1 MNLQQILSNLFSFG
15 NSYEAIVF
23 SVILVLTLLFGMLF
37 NYLLFSGPA
46 FKKRRKEISDLKS
59 EIETAQAKIKLSE
72 EKYSVQV
79 SKTKR
84 LEEDA
89 TKVQVTID
97 DLNQKNNTY
106 KNESAQLQF
115 EKETLQ
121 RRAENAEKEIN
132 ELKNLY
138 KISQDENLENEERL
152 SKLIK
157 EKNETLSK
165 FEELKNVLEEI
176 DRERHD
182 NNENVDENTLK
193 NAELKAGSERL
204 AQEKELLN
212 AEINRLNV
220 EVHDKEKKVLETLK
234 ELSVVKQA
242 LIEQELKNEKNQQN
256 PNLENAEQA
265 LNESEPNVDQVHQD
279 ELIIPMDREEDV
291 VVEVEEMEELPMIAK
306 DEAELINEESSAA
319 AETEDNAIDSNQQE
333 KMLKDV
339 LELIGQSNAEQPDNL
354 KLINEI
360 DTDLELKLL
369 GFGIE
374 TFEQIS
380 KLSEETLNQK
390 LCKLLNIKDKTID
403 RNQWAAQAR
412 QLLIKQ
418 KISNLTKD
426 INLNKLFKK

>member
-37 NYLLFSGPA
+37 NYLLFAGPA

-59 EIETAQAKIKLSE
+59 EVETAQAKIKLSE

-115 EKETLQ
+115 EKETMQ

-176 DRERHD
+176 DRERND
-182 NNENVDENTLK
+182 NNDNVDENTLK

-204 AQEKELLN
+204 AQEKEQLN

-220 EVHDKEKKVLETLK
+220 EVHDKEEKVLETLK

-256 PNLENAEQA
+256 QNLENVEQA
-265 LNESEPNVDQVHQD
+265 LNESEPNVDPMYQD

-291 VVEVEEMEELPMIAK
+291 VVEVEAMEELPLIAK

-319 AETEDNAIDSNQQE
+319 AQTEDNAIDSNQQE

-380 KLSEETLNQK
+380 KLSEETVNQK

>member
-37 NYLLFSGPA
+37 NYLLFAGPA

-59 EIETAQAKIKLSE
+59 EMETAQAKIKLSE

-115 EKETLQ
+115 EKETMQ

-182 NNENVDENTLK
+182 NNDNVDENTLK

-204 AQEKELLN
+204 AQEKEQLN

-220 EVHDKEKKVLETLK
+220 EVHDKEEKVLETLK

-256 PNLENAEQA
+256 QNLENVEQA
-265 LNESEPNVDQVHQD
+265 LNESEPNVDPMYQD

-291 VVEVEEMEELPMIAK
+291 VVEVEEMEELPLIAN
-306 DEAELINEESSAA
+306 DEVELINEESSAA
-319 AETEDNAIDSNQQE
+319 AQTEDNAIDSNQQE

-380 KLSEETLNQK
+380 KLSEETVNQK

>member
-204 AQEKELLN
+204 EQEKELLN

>member
-1 MNLQQILSNLFSFG
+1 MNLQEILSNLFSFG

-23 SVILVLTLLFGMLF
+23 SVILILTLLFGMLF
-37 NYLLFSGPA
+37 NYLLFAGPA

-115 EKETLQ
+115 EKETMQ

-204 AQEKELLN
+204 AQEKEQLN

-220 EVHDKEKKVLETLK
+220 VVHDKEKKVLETLK

-291 VVEVEEMEELPMIAK
+291 VVEVEEMEELPMIAN

-380 KLSEETLNQK
+380 KLSEETINQK

>member
-37 NYLLFSGPA
+37 NYLLFAGPA

-59 EIETAQAKIKLSE
+59 EMETAQAKIKLSE

-115 EKETLQ
+115 EKETMQ

-182 NNENVDENTLK
+182 NNDNVDENTLK

-204 AQEKELLN
+204 AQEKEQLN

-220 EVHDKEKKVLETLK
+220 EVHDKEEKVLETLK

-256 PNLENAEQA
+256 QNLENVEQA
-265 LNESEPNVDQVHQD
+265 LNESEPNVDPMYQD

-291 VVEVEEMEELPMIAK
+291 VVEVEEMEELPLIAN

-319 AETEDNAIDSNQQE
+319 AQTEDNAIDSNQQE

-380 KLSEETLNQK
+380 KLSEETVNQK

>member
-37 NYLLFSGPA
+37 NYLLFAGPA

-59 EIETAQAKIKLSE
+59 EMETAQAKIKLSE

-115 EKETLQ
+115 EKETMQ

-182 NNENVDENTLK
+182 NNDNVDENTLK

-220 EVHDKEKKVLETLK
+220 EVHDKEEKVLETLK

-256 PNLENAEQA
+256 PNLENAELA
-265 LNESEPNVDQVHQD
+265 LNESEPNVDPVHQD

-291 VVEVEEMEELPMIAK
+291 VVEVEEMEELPLIAK

-319 AETEDNAIDSNQQE
+319 AQTEDNAIDSNQQE

-380 KLSEETLNQK
+380 KLSEETVNQK

>member
-37 NYLLFSGPA
+37 NYLLFAGPA

-59 EIETAQAKIKLSE
+59 EMETAQAKIKLSE

-115 EKETLQ
+115 EKETMQ

-204 AQEKELLN
+204 AQEKEQLN

-220 EVHDKEKKVLETLK
+220 EVHDKEEKVLETLK

-256 PNLENAEQA
+256 QNLENVEQA
-265 LNESEPNVDQVHQD
+265 LNESEPNVDPMYQD

-291 VVEVEEMEELPMIAK
+291 VVEVEEMEELPLIAN
-306 DEAELINEESSAA
+306 DEVELINEESSAA
-319 AETEDNAIDSNQQE
+319 AQTEDNAIDSNQQE

-380 KLSEETLNQK
+380 KLSEETVNQK

>member
-37 NYLLFSGPA
+37 NYLLFAGPA

-59 EIETAQAKIKLSE
+59 EMETAQAKIKLSE

-115 EKETLQ
+115 EKETMQ

-182 NNENVDENTLK
+182 NNDNVDENTLK

-204 AQEKELLN
+204 AQEKEQLN

-220 EVHDKEKKVLETLK
+220 EVHDKEEKVLETLK

-256 PNLENAEQA
+256 QNLENVEQA
-265 LNESEPNVDQVHQD
+265 LNESEPNVDPMYQD

-291 VVEVEEMEELPMIAK
+291 VVEVEAMEELPLIAK

-319 AETEDNAIDSNQQE
+319 AQTEDNAIDSNQQE

-380 KLSEETLNQK
+380 KLSEETVNQK